1 MGILD
6 KFFEKKKKRIKP
18 FFYLQLVLITGYFSM
33 YFTDINTSFGTLLL
47 SLMFL
52 LTGIESYLLKE
63 IRGSYL
69 LNYLASCMFAII
81 FILDYF
87 NL

>member
-1 MGILD
+1 MGLLD
-6 KFFEKKKKRIKP
+6 KLFEKKKKRIKP
-18 FFYLQLVLITGYFSM
+18 FFYLQLVLIIGYFSM
-33 YFTDINTSFGTLLL
+33 YFTGINTSFGTLLL

-69 LNYLASCMFAII
+69 LNYLASFMFAII

>member
-1 MGILD
+1 
-6 KFFEKKKKRIKP
+6 
-18 FFYLQLVLITGYFSM
+18 M